1 MLIGVTGSIP
11 VLTTKKDFGWNRKIN
26 FLSLSIIKK
35 KMKKE
40 EIKVLVELLD
50 EQLAVTN
57 KMWDDKE
64 SHAMIIGYLQ
74 GTIKAVRGHLNNN
87 LEK

>member
-1 MLIGVTGSIP
+1 MN
-11 VLTTKKDFGWNRKIN
+11 KA
-26 FLSLSIIKK
+26 
-35 KMKKE
+35 
-40 EIKVLVELLD
+40 EIKVLVEMLD

-74 GTIKAVRGHLNNN
+74 GTIKAARGYLKSN

>member
-1 MLIGVTGSIP
+1 
-11 VLTTKKDFGWNRKIN
+11 
-26 FLSLSIIKK
+26 
-35 KMKKE
+35 MKKE

-50 EQLAVTN
+50 EQLTVTN